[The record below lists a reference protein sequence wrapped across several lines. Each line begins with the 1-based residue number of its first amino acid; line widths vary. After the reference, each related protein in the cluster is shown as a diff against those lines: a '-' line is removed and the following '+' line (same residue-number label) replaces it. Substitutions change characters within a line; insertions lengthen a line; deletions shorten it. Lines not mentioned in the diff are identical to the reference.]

1 MPFYKFSK
9 IIKSSKFILNIRIT
23 NEITKPQLKLLT
35 KKYYRIPSY
44 EKTMKK
50 RIRKKIVEI
59 TVFKS
64 WLLLKVKVV
73 CLGSGD
79 ECQEDKI
86 PCSKEVLY
94 KKE

>member
-1 MPFYKFSK
+1 
-9 IIKSSKFILNIRIT
+9 
-23 NEITKPQLKLLT
+23 
-35 KKYYRIPSY
+35 
-44 EKTMKK
+44 MKK